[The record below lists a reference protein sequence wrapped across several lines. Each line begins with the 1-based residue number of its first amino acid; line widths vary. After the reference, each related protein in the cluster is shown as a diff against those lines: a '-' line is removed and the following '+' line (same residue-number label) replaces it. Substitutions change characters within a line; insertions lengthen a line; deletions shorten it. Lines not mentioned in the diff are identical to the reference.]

1 MQRRPELVV
10 KFAWLHILPQ
20 MWIAVSPLG
29 VLVALALSTH
39 FVEDL
44 IDTRDHKHVEI

>member
-10 KFAWLHILPQ
+10 RIAWLHILPQ
-20 MWIAVSPLG
+20 MWIAVSAGG
-29 VLVALALSTH
+29 VLVALTLSTH

-44 IDTRDHKHVEI
+44 IETRDHKHVEI